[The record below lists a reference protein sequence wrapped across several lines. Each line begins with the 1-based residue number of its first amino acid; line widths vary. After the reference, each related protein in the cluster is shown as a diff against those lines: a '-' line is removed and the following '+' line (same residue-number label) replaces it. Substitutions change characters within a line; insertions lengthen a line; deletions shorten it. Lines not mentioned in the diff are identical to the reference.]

1 WRLYRDFQDTCAFVD
16 IETTGLSDF
25 DEITT
30 IVLYDGKNI
39 RHYVNGENL
48 DTFPADV
55 NNYRLLVTYCGKTF
69 DIPFIQRFFGIQ
81 VTHIDLRWVLWS
93 LGLKGGLKG
102 CERLL
107 GISRPGLEDIDG
119 FIAPILWDEY
129 RNRKNIKALETLLA
143 YNIQDTLSLDTLMVH
158 AYNEKVKATPF
169 SGSHSLPSTSLPESP
184 FKADHDTVER
194 VRHRAFGPEAL
205 FVASPSISQ

>member
-1 WRLYRDFQDTCAFVD
+1 MD
-16 IETTGLSDF
+16 IETTGLF
-25 DEITT
+25 LAKITT
-30 IVLYDGKNI
+30 IVLYDGRTI
-39 RHYVNGENL
+39 RYYVHGQNL
-48 DTFPADV
+48 DDFLTDVAD
-55 NNYRLLVTYCGKTF
+55 YRLLVTYNGKSF
-69 DIPFIQRFFGIQ
+69 DVPFIEGHFHVRLSQ
-81 VTHIDLRWVLWS
+81 THIDLRWPLWS
-93 LGLKGGLKG
+93 LGLRGGLKG

-119 FIAPILWDEY
+119 FIAPLLWDEY
-129 RNRKNIKALETLLA
+129 RSRKNVKALETLLA
-143 YNIQDTLSLDTLMVH
+143 YNIQDTLSLQTLMVH

>member
-1 WRLYRDFQDTCAFVD
+1 VTSWGCALPYWGIRLPRSIRLSWSGLMQESIHNHANGNPSYFAEKLPSNQHWRLYRDFQDTCAFVD

-25 DEITT
+25 DGITT
-30 IVLYDGKNI
+30 MILYDGKTI

-81 VTHIDLRWVLWS
+81 VTQTHIDLRWVLWS

-102 CERLL
+102 CER
-107 GISRPGLEDIDG
+107 
-119 FIAPILWDEY
+119 
-129 RNRKNIKALETLLA
+129 
-143 YNIQDTLSLDTLMVH
+143 
-158 AYNEKVKATPF
+158 
-169 SGSHSLPSTSLPESP
+169 
-184 FKADHDTVER
+184 
-194 VRHRAFGPEAL
+194 
-205 FVASPSISQ
+205 